1 MSRIPRRIIGCLVLI
16 AIGVWAS
23 SAMAQKPFDDP
34 ILERMRK
41 DLFFLASPEC
51 EGRGVDTAGIDK
63 AADYI
68 AAAFQAAGLQPAGPK
83 GTYFQP
89 FKITL
94 SSKLAK
100 ENTLILTG
108 PNGQKLEPKF
118 RTDYTPMGYT
128 AAGQV
133 QAPLVFVG
141 YGISAP
147 NLKYDDYD
155 GVDVAGKFVVIL
167 RRTPRYGEKGER
179 RFDTTVARDDD
190 SPHAAFATKI
200 ELATKKKAAGLIIVN
215 DSTAAGRTDP
225 LPAYELHA
233 SGTTP
238 ATIPVLF
245 LKRSVVDEI
254 LAAAGQKSLKDIE
267 DTINAKLRP
276 VAFPIQ
282 GWTADTTVSIERKQV
297 GAKNVVGVL
306 EGSGPLKDET
316 VILGAHY
323 DHVGY
328 GNFGSAGGPSA
339 RGKIHYGA
347 DDNASGTT
355 GLIEMARRLAAIP
368 NREGRRIVFIAF
380 SGEEIGLLGSLHY
393 CKEPLYPLEKTVAM
407 INMDMI
413 GRTKPVPVDWLG
425 LFGKKDRLVIYGT
438 GTGDYFEELVN
449 NVSRGADFKLFKV
462 RASASNSDNHSFY
475 LRKIPIL
482 FFFTGLHPEYH
493 RPTDVPEKIDIP
505 GMKKV
510 VDLVEKILHEVTTRE
525 TAPKFTV
532 VRESAPLD
540 PTVPQPEPKR
550 TGPRL
555 GILPD
560 YAYEGAGVRLEGV
573 APGSI
578 AEKTGLKEGDVIVEI
593 AGKPVPNI
601 TAYME
606 AMGTKRPGET
616 IDVVVERGGKK
627 LTLKAKLE

>member
-1 MSRIPRRIIGCLVLI
+1 MSPITRRVAGSFVLI
-16 AIGVWAS
+16 VVWLFAGL
-23 SAMAQKPFDDP
+23 ATAQKPLDDP

-51 EGRGVDTAGIDK
+51 EGRGVDTPGIDK

-68 AAAFQAAGLQPAGPK
+68 AAAFQAAGLQPASK
-83 GTYFQP
+83 DRTFFQP

-94 SSKLAK
+94 SSKLGK
-100 ENTLILTG
+100 ENSLTLTG
-108 PNGQKLEPKF
+108 PKGQKLEPKF

-128 AAGQV
+128 GAGQV
-133 QAPLVFVG
+133 QAELVFAG

-147 NLKYDDYD
+147 NLKYDDYE
-155 GVDVAGKFVVIL
+155 GVDVGGKFVVIL

-179 RFDTTVARDDD
+179 RFDTTVARDDE

-200 ELATKKKAAGLIIVN
+200 ELAAKKKAAGVIIVN

-238 ATIPVLF
+238 AKIPVLF
-245 LKRSVVDEI
+245 LKRSVFDEI
-254 LAAAGQKSLKDIE
+254 LAAAGQKSLKQIE
-267 DTINAKLRP
+267 ETINEKLRP
-276 VAFPIQ
+276 IAFPLQ
-282 GWTADTTVSIERKQV
+282 GWSADTTVSLERKQV
-297 GAKNVVGVL
+297 DAKNVVGVL
-306 EGSGPLKDET
+306 EGAGPLKDET
-316 VILGAHY
+316 VIIGAHY

-339 RGKIHYGA
+339 RGKIHFGA

-355 GLIEMARRLAAIP
+355 GLIEMARRFGAIP
-368 NREGRRIVFIAF
+368 HREGRRLVFIAF

-393 CKEPLYPLEKTVAM
+393 CKEPLFPLEKTVAM
-407 INMDMI
+407 VNMDMI

-438 GTGDYFEELVN
+438 GTGDYFDGLVN
-449 NVSRGADFKLFKV
+449 DVSRGADFRLYKV
-462 RASASNSDNHSFY
+462 RASATNSDNHSFY
-475 LRKIPIL
+475 MKKIPVL

-510 VDLVEKILHEVTTRE
+510 VDLAEKILHELVTRE
-525 TAPKFTV
+525 TPPKFTV

-540 PTVPQPEPKR
+540 PTTPQPEPKR

-573 APGSI
+573 ALGSI
-578 AEKTGLKEGDVIVEI
+578 AEKTGLKDGDVIVEI

-616 IDVVVERGGKK
+616 IEIVVDRAGKK